1 MESDGDNG
9 HPFEMI
15 WGTECEESVA
25 GEPAED
31 TDSEHPFDAESAEEK
46 GDEEHEKDFG
56 DLAESHDEADAFGE
70 EADDW
75 EVNGSESVI
84 VSEGDA
90 DESGAEDEDEEGGF
104 GEEFK
109 GIDHEDSVEVEGFA
123 FSWGWSVWEEK
134 REEAHEDSRAT
145 GEVENGGLGGGA
157 EGGEEPTGG
166 DPADRAEDANF
177 GEFILVLDVGEGD
190 GIGQAHGGHVAE
202 HMEIEERDNGLGGRA
217 LGIWRQVR
225 ESGDAT
231 GDHEHESGAEEVEQ
245 TEDAL
250 GGEKAIGDE
259 AEEEWGDDGGDGLG
273 GVGLADD
280 RAELVIFQATAHGGE
295 PRAPDE
301 ELEEHHHGEAGD
313 DGILRCGGGHGVGCW
328 DGDAG
333 EFGELF
339 GGVFGGFGGERIGP
353 DLADHVKEHEATDDE
368 NSGEDPG
375 GFEAGRIAD
384 GVEEIADGEEG
395 RPDEGAPG
403 DPAEDRGA
411 DLIFFVDFLWGDSR
425 FGADGVP
432 AWAGDFDLAIKGDE
446 SLAIG
451 LRSEES
457 GEDPGSGGDAD
468 LDDGDSGEVGVGEAE
483 WDDEG
488 GDEGH
493 GHGDD
498 FGPSGD
504 APPEPAGDVDEAGAG
519 ADGEEDLEGLLGG
532 GHEEAEDGGDAVE
545 EDGGDAAGVDVVG
558 FGFMGVDEAP
568 IEIVN
573 EVRGTPIEVG
583 EDGGRIGGDEATDHE
598 ADEADGEEFEHG
610 GESGIVAD

>member
-1 MESDGDNG
+1 MKSDGDDG

-15 WGTECEESVA
+15 WGRESEESVA
-25 GEPAED
+25 GDPAED

-70 EADDW
+70 EADHG
-75 EVNGSESVI
+75 EVNGGESVVI
-84 VSEGDA
+84 SEGNA

-123 FSWGWSVWEEK
+123 FSRWWSMWEEK
-134 REEAHEDSRAT
+134 REEAHEDSGAT

-217 LGIWRQVR
+217 LGIWRQVG
-225 ESGDAT
+225 ESGDPA
-231 GDHEHESGAEEVEQ
+231 GDHEHESGTEEVEQ

-250 GGEKAIGDE
+250 GGKKAIGDE
-259 AEEEWGDDGGDGLG
+259 AEEERGDDGGDGLG

-280 RAELVIFQATAHGGE
+280 RAELVIVQATAHGGE

-313 DGILRCGGGHGVGCW
+313 DGVLRCGGGHGVGCR

-339 GGVFGGFGGERIGP
+339 GGVCGGFGGERIGP
-353 DLADHVKEHEATDDE
+353 DLADHAKEYEATDDE
-368 NSGEDPG
+368 NGGEDPG

-395 RPDEGAPG
+395 GPDEGAPG
-403 DPAEDRGA
+403 DPAED
-411 DLIFFVDFLWGDSR
+411 
-425 FGADGVP
+425 
-432 AWAGDFDLAIKGDE
+432 
-446 SLAIG
+446 
-451 LRSEES
+451 
-457 GEDPGSGGDAD
+457 
-468 LDDGDSGEVGVGEAE
+468 
-483 WDDEG
+483 
-488 GDEGH
+488 
-493 GHGDD
+493 
-498 FGPSGD
+498 
-504 APPEPAGDVDEAGAG
+504 
-519 ADGEEDLEGLLGG
+519 
-532 GHEEAEDGGDAVE
+532 
-545 EDGGDAAGVDVVG
+545 
-558 FGFMGVDEAP
+558 
-568 IEIVN
+568 
-573 EVRGTPIEVG
+573 
-583 EDGGRIGGDEATDHE
+583 
-598 ADEADGEEFEHG
+598 
-610 GESGIVAD
+610 